1 MCVWVIEYRFLLVV
15 ITSLGRRFPVSK
27 TEKGWHLIHACNIL
41 FRPRVFFKQ
50 KTESLKTSTEDEQHT
65 DQHQTVIIMTTQKWK
80 KKERRYYTVRPP
92 FCDFMGRISFVFFFP
107 LSKKKKKGEICCYR
121 RISVLTMLY
130 DRVFVCWTHGQTPG
144 LSGHHH
150 NGYLLSFFFF
160 CGEEDLLVGLKVNC
174 IGAEQ
179 RKWGTHAKPCK
190 PSDVHTYYPRIFQRA
205 RSWFDTNQAQRSRPR
220 RELRVYIINSYFL
233 YHFFPTFNP
242 LSLLCCSLKKK
253 RKFKFFCF
261 PFK

>member
-1 MCVWVIEYRFLLVV
+1 MCAWVIEYRFLLVV

-41 FRPRVFFKQ
+41 FRPRVFVKQ
-50 KTESLKTSTEDEQHT
+50 KTSLSKLQQKMNKPTS
-65 DQHQTVIIMTTQKWK
+65 IKLLLLWPPK
-80 KKERRYYTVRPP
+80 SGKKERRYYTVRPP
-92 FCDFMGRISFVFFFP
+92 FCDFMGRISFVLFFFS
-107 LSKKKKKGEICCYR
+107 LSKKEQKKGEICCYR

-150 NGYLLSFFFF
+150 NGYLLSFFF

-190 PSDVHTYYPRIFQRA
+190 PSDVHTTRA
-205 RSWFDTNQAQRSRPR
+205 FFSVHGRDSTLIKLSSADPNESY
-220 RELRVYIINSYFL
+220 EYI
-233 YHFFPTFNP
+233 
-242 LSLLCCSLKKK
+242 
-253 RKFKFFCF
+253 
-261 PFK
+261 

>member
-1 MCVWVIEYRFLLVV
+1 MRATFYFVQEFFLNKKPSLSKLQQKMNNTPTSIKLLLLWPPKSGKKREKILYGTTSFLRFY
-15 ITSLGRRFPVSK
+15 G
-27 TEKGWHLIHACNIL
+27 AY
-41 FRPRVFFKQ
+41 FF
-50 KTESLKTSTEDEQHT
+50 
-65 DQHQTVIIMTTQKWK
+65 
-80 KKERRYYTVRPP
+80 
-92 FCDFMGRISFVFFFP
+92 CFFFP

-190 PSDVHTYYPRIFQRA
+190 PSDVHTTRA
-205 RSWFDTNQAQRSRPR
+205 FFGVHGRDSTLIKLSAADPDESY
-220 RELRVYIINSYFL
+220 EYI
-233 YHFFPTFNP
+233 
-242 LSLLCCSLKKK
+242 
-253 RKFKFFCF
+253 
-261 PFK
+261 